1 MAKDGDTFWYHE
13 CPDTGRKVY
22 LPMDM
27 KCPDCVLES
36 MSDMD
41 KVKVQQERYLNEIE
55 GTD

>member
-1 MAKDGDTFWYHE
+1 MAKEGDTFWYHE
-13 CPDTGRKVY
+13 CPHTDRKIY

-27 KCPDCVLES
+27 KCPDCVLEN